1 MSKQLRIVTV
11 RDAEEWQVRTAPVS
25 LPDRSRTTMLRR
37 LRKRR
42 ADVDSRDGESNQKRV
57 DSLLVDESS
66 PTKPTKRSASRKFIK
81 TFKPSNPLPFS
92 MQTTSITMQANGM
105 QDLGAQ
111 VHEALS
117 NCIGETGQ
125 NEEYRHQ
132 RDQLL
137 TDEGRDSWE
146 SNVRDRASLSQGRAA
161 IIVRKIREK
170 ERNDPE
176 IFGNL
181 PGEAVPGPR
190 THDLGGRYLKNYASI
205 KRSKVYEI
213 AKKAP
218 KGAHLHLHFNSE
230 LPARTLFPIARTIP
244 ETMYIRSTCAL
255 ISEEALSDC
264 EITFNVLPKGAASG
278 NIFENA
284 YNPDFKQAP
293 PSAYMLWRDFKIEF
307 IHRFPH
313 SVPPAEYEDAL
324 EPPERW
330 ARNKMVITE
339 DLKYKKAQTH
349 NEMWACFNQGTRAFK
364 GLVNYAS
371 VYREY
376 VGMAIVRMIRHKVMY
391 AELRP
396 MMLDKTIPTD
406 DGTGFLDHKA
416 QMNIILEVVKV
427 KQDELRAAGKL
438 EHFPFGM
445 KIIYC
450 TPRSIPRERMKL
462 ELEDCIK
469 LALQFKEQ
477 KLICGFDLVG
487 AEDRP
492 NNVSF
497 YADLLVAFKKTCKSL
512 ELDIPF
518 MFHAGETLLDTGGS
532 KDPRNSNLYDSL
544 LLGAKRIGHGY
555 ALVKHPLLI
564 EKYKKSNIA
573 LELCPISNELL
584 GLCGNARE
592 HPYPALLAAGLHCT
606 LNADNPALF
615 RSSISHEFYQVMVG
629 DPRMTLHGWKQ
640 LAEWSL
646 EHACLTESEVARGL
660 RILRADWEI
669 YCQWI
674 VDTYGAEADAEED

>member
-1 MSKQLRIVTV
+1 MSKQLQILTFRN
-11 RDAEEWQVRTAPVS
+11 AEEWQLCTAPNSPPDHCRTA
-25 LPDRSRTTMLRR
+25 MLRR

-42 ADVDSRDGESNQKRV
+42 ADVDGRDGESNQKRV
-57 DSLLVDESS
+57 DSLLPDESS
-66 PTKPTKRSASRKFIK
+66 IVKVNKRSVSRKF
-81 TFKPSNPLPFS
+81 TKPVKSSNPLPFS
-92 MQTTSITMQANGM
+92 IQTTAVSMQANGSP
-105 QDLGAQ
+105 DLGAQ
-111 VHEALS
+111 ARECLAQSIL
-117 NCIGETGQ
+117 ETGH
-125 NEEYRHQ
+125 NENYRHQ

-137 TDEGRDSWE
+137 TDEGRGSWDA
-146 SNVRDRASLSQGRAA
+146 NVRDRASPLQRRAA
-161 IIVRKIREK
+161 TVLRKIREK
-170 ERNDPE
+170 ERNDPQ

-190 THDLGGRYLKNYASI
+190 TRDLGGRYLKNYASI

-213 AKKAP
+213 AKRAP

-230 LPARTLFPIARTIP
+230 LPPRYLFPIARTVS
-244 ETMYIRSTCAL
+244 ETLYIRSTCAL
-255 ISEEALSDC
+255 VNQDALEDC
-264 EITFNVLPKGAASG
+264 EITFNVLPKGTGVG
-278 NIFENA
+278 NVFESA

-293 PSAYMLWRDFKIEF
+293 SSAWMLWRDFMDEF
-307 IHRFPH
+307 QRKFPNA
-313 SVPPAEYEDAL
+313 VAPAEYEDKL
-324 EPPERW
+324 VPPERW

-371 VYREY
+371 VYRKY
-376 VGMAIVRMIRHKVMY
+376 IGMAIDRMVRHRVMY

-406 DGTGFLDHKA
+406 DGLGYLDHKA
-416 QMNIILEVVKV
+416 QMHIILEVIKE
-427 KQDELRAAGKL
+427 KQVQLKSAGKL
-438 EHFPFGM
+438 DRFPFGM

-469 LALQFKEQ
+469 LALQFREQ

-497 YADLLVAFKKTCKSL
+497 YADLLVAFKKTCKQL

-532 KDPRNSNLYDSL
+532 NDPKNSNLYDSL

-564 EKYKKSNIA
+564 EKYKKANIA

-646 EHACLTESEVARGL
+646 EHACLNENEVARGL
-660 RILRADWEI
+660 QILRADWEI

>member
-1 MSKQLRIVTV
+1 MLEVGNLARLQYCPPI
-11 RDAEEWQVRTAPVS
+11 AANQVCYVG
-25 LPDRSRTTMLRR
+25 
-37 LRKRR
+37 KRR
-42 ADVDSRDGESNQKRV
+42 ADVDGRDGESHQKRV
-57 DSLLVDESS
+57 DSLLTEDAPFVNA
-66 PTKPTKRSASRKFIK
+66 TKRTASSKFMK
-81 TFKPSNPLPFS
+81 TVKPSNPLPFS
-92 MQTTSITMQANGM
+92 MQADSVTMQTNGL

-111 VHEALS
+111 VHESLIKS
-117 NCIGETGQ
+117 IREIGP
-125 NEEYRHQ
+125 NEDYRRH

-137 TDEGRDSWE
+137 TEEGRGSWE
-146 SNVRDRASLSQGRAA
+146 FSVRDCATPLQCSAA
-161 IIVRKIREK
+161 TIVRKIREK

-190 THDLGGRYLKNYASI
+190 TRDLGGRYLKNYASI

-244 ETMYIRSTCAL
+244 ETLYIRSTCAL
-255 ISEEALSDC
+255 ISEEALENC
-264 EITFNVLPKGAASG
+264 EIIFNVLPKGAASG
-278 NIFENA
+278 SIFEGT
-284 YNPDFKQAP
+284 YNPDFKQS
-293 PSAYMLWRDFKIEF
+293 PSEAYMLWRDFKVEF
-307 IHRFPH
+307 VRIFPNA
-313 SVPPAEYEDAL
+313 VPPAEYEDQL
-324 EPPERW
+324 ELPERW

-376 VGMAIVRMIRHKVMY
+376 VGMAIVRMIRHRVMY

-416 QMNIILEVVKV
+416 QMNVILEVVKE
-427 KQDELRAAGKL
+427 KQDELSAAGRL
-438 EHFPFGM
+438 DQFPFGM

-477 KLICGFDLVG
+477 NLICGFDLVG

-497 YADLLVAFKKTCKSL
+497 YADLLVAFKKTCIQL
-512 ELDIPF
+512 GLDIPF

-532 KDPRNSNLYDSL
+532 KDPKNSNLYDSL

-564 EKYKKSNIA
+564 EKYKKANIA

-615 RSSISHEFYQVMVG
+615 SDDRSSISHEFYQVMVG

-660 RILRADWEI
+660 QILRADWEI